1 MGHPP
6 YFSLTCADMWGNHI
20 TATFNWDVW
29 RMLALRGLKV
39 TVSPSTSYRLF
50 INLFL
55 RFLICKLRL
64 PHTSLEP
71 VTSDQGNRVCCP
83 QCTGRDAADTAGRLA
98 FSRSLWLSC
107 TSFWIRTCPTRQL
120 FFLLRFSLS
129 LGLGMC
135 SLSFSNLSKPVSLS
149 LHFASRLFT
158 FLYSVFL
165 GFLLTLWLTVWLR
178 GCLPASSSPPF
189 LVLLMV
195 VPTPLTLCFLIPF
208 EFEPV
213 KFALLTDSSWLL
225 GCPPAPLLIV

>member
-1 MGHPP
+1 MLSLVYWQRRCCGYCGPLGILVDRCDSVAHPSESGLVP
-6 YFSLTCADMWGNHI
+6 HVSFSFLYF
-20 TATFNWDVW
+20 
-29 RMLALRGLKV
+29 
-39 TVSPSTSYRLF
+39 
-50 INLFL
+50 
-55 RFLICKLRL
+55 
-64 PHTSLEP
+64 
-71 VTSDQGNRVCCP
+71 
-83 QCTGRDAADTAGRLA
+83 
-98 FSRSLWLSC
+98 
-107 TSFWIRTCPTRQL
+107 
-120 FFLLRFSLS
+120 FSLS
-129 LGLGMC
+129 LCLGMC

-178 GCLPASSSPPF
+178 GCLTASSSPPF

-225 GCPPAPLLIV
+225 SCPPAPLLIV